1 MVGPCPLPLLQC
13 VHHHCSWEGSP
24 VFGAKFTILTEGH
37 SHHTQLGC
45 APMHLSLLVQLHHSP
60 VLTFRFQGASCGL
73 WTVVLCGLF
82 LWLHIPPPC
91 MYWWFGSR
99 SRDGWLVHWK
109 LHRVQR
115 D

>member
-1 MVGPCPLPLLQC
+1 MVGPCPLPLPQC
-13 VHHHCSWEGSP
+13 VPHHCSW
-24 VFGAKFTILTEGH
+24 VFGAKRTSLTEGH

-45 APMHLSLLVQLHHSP
+45 APMYLSLLVQLHHSP